1 MSVCVNDKG
10 ILEFLLVVNLYG
22 TKHLTLKYH
31 TYHLFLEMIFEVP
44 EVLPRDHRTS
54 NHPHE
59 LLEV

>member
-1 MSVCVNDKG
+1 MLNH
-10 ILEFLLVVNLYG
+10 N
-22 TKHLTLKYH
+22 
-31 TYHLFLEMIFEVP
+31 TYHLFLEMIFELA

>member
-1 MSVCVNDKG
+1 M
-10 ILEFLLVVNLYG
+10 L
-22 TKHLTLKYH
+22 KHH
-31 TYHLFLEMIFEVP
+31 TYHLFLEMIFELA